1 MLKRRSL
8 IKAMAATGFGGTLIA
23 ALPGCSLPKVP
34 MLGEMGAKTR
44 KAGEPAHVVVIG
56 GGFGGASV
64 AKYLKRFD
72 SSVNVTL
79 IEPKQ
84 NYMTCPGSNWY
95 LAGLVDAKFIT
106 HNYDAL
112 KTKHGVSVI
121 HSMVTKVSPSAMQ
134 VTLKDGRVLDYDRL
148 VVSPGIDF
156 NYDAIEGYSEANIND
171 IPHAYQAGPQTE
183 ILYKQL
189 REMPQGGTFVMCP
202 PGNPFRCPPG
212 PYERASMV
220 ADFFKRENPTA
231 KIVILDAKEKF
242 SKQGLFQEGWAQL
255 YGDMIEWIPASSG
268 GKVLRV
274 DAATKTVFTD
284 FGEHKA
290 DVLNIIPPQKAG
302 KIAFT
307 AGLTNEK
314 GWCPINQKTFEST
327 IHPNIHVIGDSSIS
341 GKMPKSGHS
350 AASQGKMCAAAIVS
364 LLNGKDVPVGKNVNT
379 CYSLVSADYGISVA
393 AVYVLNAEGQIVG
406 VKDAG
411 GVSPKGADT
420 AFRLMEA
427 KYADGWYKAIAM
439 DLWKS

>member
-8 IKAMAATGFGGTLIA
+8 IKAMAATGFGGTLVA
-23 ALPGCSLPKVP
+23 ALPGCTLPKVP
-34 MLGEMGAKTR
+34 MLSEGSSVKAR
-44 KAGEPAHVVVIG
+44 KSGEPAHVVVIG

-64 AKYLKRFD
+64 AKYIKRFD
-72 SSVNVTL
+72 KSVNVTV

-84 NYMTCPGSNWY
+84 TYMTCPGSNWY
-95 LAGLVDAKFIT
+95 LAGLVNADFIT
-106 HNYDAL
+106 HDYSAL
-112 KTKHGVSVI
+112 RNKHGVSVI
-121 HSMVTKVSPSAMQ
+121 HSMVTKINAGAQQ

-156 NYDAIEGYSEANIND
+156 KYEEVPGYSADVID
-171 IPHAYQAGPQTE
+171 QIPHAYQAGPQTE
-183 ILYKQL
+183 LLYKQL

-212 PYERASMV
+212 PYERVSMV

-268 GKVLRV
+268 GKVKKI
-274 DAATKTVFTD
+274 DAATKTVYTE
-284 FGEHKA
+284 FGEYKA
-290 DVLNIIPPQKAG
+290 DVLNVIPPQKAG
-302 KIAFT
+302 KIAFA
-307 AGLTNEK
+307 AGLTNDK
-314 GWCPINQKTFEST
+314 GWCPVNQQTFESK
-327 IHPNIHVIGDSSIS
+327 IHPNIHVIGDSSIA

-364 LLNGKDVPVGKNVNT
+364 LLNGTTVPTAKNVNT
-379 CYSLVSADYGISVA
+379 CYSLVGADYGISVA
-393 AVYVLNAEGQIVG
+393 AVYQLQDGNIVG
-406 VKDAG
+406 VKGAG
-411 GVSPKGADT
+411 GVSPMGADA

-439 DLWKS
+439 DLWNS